1 MVSFAWGS
9 RNPVSKIGNAVALS
23 NSSLT
28 ASGNTLKE
36 DQEPN
41 SGLKQKKGKLCILSV
56 KKSKSCVLRVVYMF
70 PDLNTR
76 DGRSKAKRKKAK
88 SRIFINLMKN

>member
-41 SGLKQKKGKLCILSV
+41 SGLKQKKRKIVYFISQKVKKLCPPG
-56 KKSKSCVLRVVYMF
+56 CVHV
-70 PDLNTR
+70 
-76 DGRSKAKRKKAK
+76 S
-88 SRIFINLMKN
+88 